1 MAGVEIA
8 PWGLLEDGRA
18 VRLATLRNARGFEV
32 RVSDFGAM
40 IVGVRAP
47 DRDGRLDEVVLG
59 FSDLADYRSPAY
71 RAAAPYFGAT
81 VGRYANRIGGAR
93 FTLDG
98 RDYRL
103 TANEGDNQLHGGP
116 RGFDQAVWAMEP
128 LANEVGVRL
137 SLTSPDGDQGFP
149 GRLEVTVEMA
159 LVGDADTLVLRY
171 QATSDHP
178 THVNLTSHPY
188 FNLDRKGAAT
198 IRDHRLAVFAEAFT
212 PADAACVPTGEIA
225 PVAGGPLDLR
235 TPRRL
240 GEVLDHVDLA
250 GSRGLNHNYVL
261 PGGVAKAARRAA
273 RLSEPRT
280 GRSLEVW
287 TTEPGLQVYSAGY
300 LPDLIGRAGERFGPE
315 SGIALEA
322 QHFPDSPNRP
332 AFPTTRLNPGETFLS
347 ETQLRF
353 GVDS

>member
-1 MAGVEIA
+1 VAGVEIA
-8 PWGLLEDGRA
+8 PWGLLEDGRT

-32 RVSDFGAM
+32 RVSDFGAT

-59 FSDLADYRSPAY
+59 FSDLADYRSEAY
-71 RAAAPYFGAT
+71 RAAGPYFGAT

-103 TANEGDNQLHGGP
+103 TANEGGNQLHGGP
-116 RGFDQAVWAMEP
+116 RGFDQAVWTMEP
-128 LANEVGVRL
+128 LASEIGLRL
-137 SLTSPDGDQGFP
+137 SLVSPDGDQGFP
-149 GRLEVTVEMA
+149 GRLDVTVEMA
-159 LVGDADTLVLRY
+159 LADHADTLVLRY
-171 QATSDHP
+171 RAVTDHP

-188 FNLDRKGAAT
+188 FNLDLEGAAT
-198 IRDHRLAVFAEAFT
+198 ILDHRLAVFAEAFT
-212 PADAACVPTGEIA
+212 PADAASVPTGDIA

-235 TPRRL
+235 APRRL
-240 GEVLDHVDLA
+240 REVLDHPDLA
-250 GSRGLNHNYVL
+250 ASRGLNHNYVL
-261 PGGVAKAARRAA
+261 RRGVAKAPRRAA
-273 RLSEPRT
+273 RLCEPRT
-280 GRSLEVW
+280 GRSLEIR

-300 LPDLIGRAGERFGPE
+300 LPDLVGRAGERFGPE

-322 QHFPDSPNRP
+322 QHFPDSPNHP
-332 AFPTTRLNPGETFLS
+332 AFPTTRLNPEEVFVS

-353 GVDS
+353 GVDG